1 MKKTPSPAAT
11 ATTPSSVESSI
22 DRRIASLTAALG
34 DPFHEDP
41 RLVHY
46 AMALA
51 DADASPPRART
62 RAPRGVFPSRGAAP
76 PAAHERAVPIGVG
89 RSARG
94 DWESVTHRASALFD
108 VESLRRG
115 HVRTLTALK
124 QLETE
129 FFTEW
134 NESPPR
140 ETKAFWKAIEQ
151 AGLPFARR

>member
-1 MKKTPSPAAT
+1 MKKAPEPGGDRDDTLRLQ
-11 ATTPSSVESSI
+11 SSI
-22 DRRIASLTAALG
+22 DGRIARLTAALG
-34 DPFHEDP
+34 DPFHEDS
-41 RLVHY
+41 RLAYY
-46 AMALA
+46 ATALA

-62 RAPRGVFPSRGAAP
+62 RAPSAEFLSRVDALLAAREI
-76 PAAHERAVPIGVG
+76 ALSVVEG

-94 DWESVTHRASALFD
+94 AWDNVTHRALALFD

-115 HVRTLTALK
+115 HVRTLGALK

>member
-62 RAPRGVFPSRGAAP
+62 RAPSAEFLSRVDALL
-76 PAAHERAVPIGVG
+76 AAHEIALSIGEG

-94 DWESVTHRASALFD
+94 DWESVTHRA
-108 VESLRRG
+108 LRRG